1 MQFRLVDVY
10 TSKPTE
16 AGLMV
21 QQEGKTYVSIFNTG
35 PSAALTAYQPYQFQY
50 KSTALKHV
58 DVKVPATLANAVNII
73 GVPQAAI
80 ADDAFGWVQIYG
92 EAECLVDGTTD
103 VAAGEYLEVINA
115 GVAAI
120 KEGTAISKGSF
131 AVAIDAV
138 TADAATQATVFLTG
152 LQVEIAAS

>member
-1 MQFRLVDVY
+1 MFRLVDVY
-10 TSKPTE
+10 PEKPTE

-21 QQEGKTYVSIFNTG
+21 IQDGKVFVSIFNTG
-35 PSAALTAYQPYQFQY
+35 PSADLTAYQPYQLTY

-58 DVKVPATLANAVNII
+58 DVKVPGTLANAVNII

-80 ADDAFGWVQIYG
+80 ADDAFGWVQVYG

-103 VAAGEYLEVINA
+103 VAAGDFLEVINS
-115 GVAAI
+115 GTAAI
-120 KEGTAISKGSF
+120 KEGTALAKGSF
-131 AVAIDAV
+131 AVAVDAV